1 MGAKYHF
8 KVAKNKINKAEVSP
22 LLVLS
27 VSIVLSVTLISLGG
41 LLV

>member
-1 MGAKYHF
+1 MGAKYHL
-8 KVAKNKINKAEVSP
+8 KVAKNKINKAEISP

-27 VSIVLSVTLISLGG
+27 VSIVLSVPLISLGG